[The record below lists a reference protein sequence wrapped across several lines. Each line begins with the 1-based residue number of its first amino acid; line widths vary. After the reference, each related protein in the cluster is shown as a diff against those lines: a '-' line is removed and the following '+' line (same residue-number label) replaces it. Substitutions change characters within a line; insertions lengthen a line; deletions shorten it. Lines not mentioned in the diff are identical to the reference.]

1 MNYMMHERLL
11 KVYLNVHG
19 DGKSYLSAS
28 FQEKFF
34 DMHYFSQTF
43 LGVKPSFQLI
53 HLMKYV
59 FNTYIALNGNLN
71 DVNFADFDEA

>member
-1 MNYMMHERLL
+1 
-11 KVYLNVHG
+11 
-19 DGKSYLSAS
+19 
-28 FQEKFF
+28 
-34 DMHYFSQTF
+34 MHYFSQTF

-59 FNTYIALNGNLN
+59 FNTYIALNGSLN